1 MTWMNTL
8 QIALLLLWFA
18 LLANLVANNVVK
30 NFWTT
35 SSKYYDDNEDTVDRE
50 LQKAGVSVT
59 RTGNATAARGGVANT
74 GLYGDEPKPHTTWNA
89 V

>member
-8 QIALLLLWFA
+8 QIALLMLWFA
-18 LLANLVANNVVK
+18 LLANLVANNVVR

-35 SSKYYDDNEDTVDRE
+35 SSKYYDDKEDVVERE
-50 LQKAGVSVT
+50 LQKPGINVS
-59 RTGNATAARGGVANT
+59 RTGDATASGGGVANT
-74 GLYGDEPKPHTTWNA
+74 GVSTDEPKPYTTWNA